1 VAQANA
7 RSSGK
12 RKTSAQSTKKKPP
25 TKSAGSSRAK
35 ASSKPKGASRNG
47 AAPTAKL
54 KGPATAG
61 LAAAAGVVGG
71 AVLGSR
77 LATKPKKVLGVP
89 VPGTGRNG
97 LAKQVGK
104 AAKQLGEL
112 TEEVRAARKKA
123 EDVGKAIS

>member
-1 VAQANA
+1 MAQAKT

-12 RKTSAQSTKKKPP
+12 RKTSAQSTKKPSA
-25 TKSAGSSRAK
+25 KSPRSPRAK
-35 ASSKPKGASRNG
+35 PSSKPKGAGRNG
-47 AAPTAKL
+47 AAPAAKL

-71 AVLGSR
+71 AVLGTR
-77 LATKPKKVLGVP
+77 LASKPKKVLGVP